1 MVKSGSFCFNFTFQ
15 IKEVG
20 ENPYKHREMG
30 NLLGEYACKLDAKG
44 RVMLPVALKKQVQP
58 AAQNKFVINR
68 GFEKHLNLYPLD
80 EWQLVSAEVNKLN
93 PYVAKNREFMRA
105 FFRGATE
112 LELDNTAR
120 LLMPKPLLEYA
131 DVGSELVLYA
141 YGNKIEVWS
150 KERYDKLM
158 SGEPADF
165 GALAEEVMGKIRN
178 NDSGDVS

>member
-1 MVKSGSFCFNFTFQ
+1 
-15 IKEVG
+15 
-20 ENPYKHREMG
+20 MG

-131 DVGSELVLYA
+131 
-141 YGNKIEVWS
+141 
-150 KERYDKLM
+150 
-158 SGEPADF
+158 
-165 GALAEEVMGKIRN
+165 
-178 NDSGDVS
+178 